1 MGNNMDL
8 DYEMFCYQCEQTANG
23 KGCTRLG
30 VCGKTPEIAN
40 LQDLLIYQV
49 KGISCYG
56 KVLSELGHP
65 IEKAVIAFI
74 ESVLFTTL
82 TNVNF
87 DAEVHVQLLQE
98 SQKIKDSLREKVS
111 ASEGSSNL
119 HDSDY
124 CSCHTAQ
131 AQYRLPSTKSEMLHD
146 APIAGIM
153 YDKSLDPDIRSLRQT
168 ILYGLKGISAYGH
181 QARELG
187 YCSDQVDSFYIT
199 ALESLTD
206 DRLTVEE
213 LIRMTMRTGEAA
225 IEVMKVL
232 DEANTSVYGN
242 PSPHTVNVHIR
253 KGPFIIVSG
262 HDLKDLEMLLRQT
275 EGTGINIYTHGEMLP
290 SHGYEGLKKY
300 PHLVGNFGGAWQDQQ
315 KQFDGIPGCILMT
328 TNCLMRP
335 RESYKDRIYSTN
347 VVGWE
352 GVKYIPKKPDG
363 TKDFSEIIRHALELG
378 GFTQDVEP
386 HEIIVGFGHHAT
398 LSYADKIVQAVE
410 SGKLRH
416 FFLIGGCDGA
426 RPGRNYYT
434 DFAQLVPKN
443 CMILTLACGKYRFNK
458 MDFGEVAELPRLL
471 DIGQCNDVYSA
482 IRIATT
488 LADAFNTDVNG
499 LPLSLIISWYEQ
511 KAVAD
516 LLALLSLGIRN
527 IYLGPELPAFL
538 SPNVLQY
545 LVDTFHLRKITNP
558 EDDIKTCL
566 KQNVQA

>member
-262 HDLKDLEMLLRQT
+262 HDLKDLEMLLQQT

-386 HEIIVGFGHHAT
+386 HEILVGFGHHAT
-398 LSYADKIVQAVE
+398 LSYTDKIVQAVE

-434 DFAQLVPKN
+434 DFAQLVPKD

-458 MDFGEVAELPRLL
+458 MDFGEVAGLPRLL

-511 KAVAD
+511 KAVIV
-516 LLALLSLGIRN
+516 LLALL
-527 IYLGPELPAFL
+527 YLGVKNIHLGPTLPAFL
-538 SPNVLQY
+538 SPNVAKILT
-545 LVDTFHLRKITNP
+545 DTFGIAGIGTV
-558 EDDIKTCL
+558 EDDL
-566 KQNVQA
+566 KLFFGK

>member
-131 AQYRLPSTKSEMLHD
+131 AQYQLPSTKSEMLHD

-187 YCSDQVDSFYIT
+187 YCSNQVDSFYIT

-213 LIRMTMRTGEAA
+213 LIRMTMRTGETA

-458 MDFGEVAELPRLL
+458 MDFGEVAGLPRLL